1 MSSTTIDLGPLVLQ
15 ILLPLATVLGGVLAT
30 WLARRLATWLN
41 LQNESVLRESINVA
55 IKNGLALAQSELKD
69 PNVAAKLTLDTRSR
83 LVHDAY
89 VYVMQHE
96 PAAAKALGFDEDTLR
111 DKIAAHLALNTT
123 PADKSVAVPS
133 P

>member
-1 MSSTTIDLGPLVLQ
+1 MTSTSIDLSPLVLQ
-15 ILLPLATVLGGVLAT
+15 VLLPLATLLGGFLAT
-30 WLARRLATWLN
+30 WLAKRLATWLN
-41 LQNESVLRESINVA
+41 LQNEGVLRESINNA

-69 PNVAAKLTLDTRSR
+69 PDVAAKLTVDVRSR

-89 VYVMQHE
+89 AYVMLHE
-96 PAAAKALGFDEDTLR
+96 PAAAKALGFDEDSLR